1 MKLLNE
7 KEKEIQEDE
16 FNVEQWKL
24 VETQKI
30 ESERLSA
37 KK

>member
-1 MKLLNE
+1 MNLLNE
-7 KEKEIQEDE
+7 KEKKIQEDE
-16 FNVEQWKL
+16 FNLEQWKL

-30 ESERLSA
+30 ESERLNA